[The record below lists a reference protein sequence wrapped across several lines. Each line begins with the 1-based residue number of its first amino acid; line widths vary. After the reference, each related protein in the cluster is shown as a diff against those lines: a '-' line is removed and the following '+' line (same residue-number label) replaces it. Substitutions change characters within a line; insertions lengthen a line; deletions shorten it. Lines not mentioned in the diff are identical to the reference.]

1 MSSEP
6 DAVTASGRRWRRL
19 VVDTAPLRHKHFR
32 RLWLSTVVTTVGS
45 QLTAVAVPKQIFD
58 DTGSS
63 SYVGLSGAVALVPL
77 AFFALWGGSIADA
90 VDRRRMLLLTNSGIA
105 LTSLALFA
113 QAALGN
119 GQVWL
124 VLVLL
129 AVQQAFFGLNSPA
142 RGATVPRL
150 VPAEELPAANALSST
165 VFGLG
170 AVMGPLLAGALI
182 PVIGLPRLY
191 LIDSAL
197 LLAALYAV
205 FRLPALPASPDG
217 GTRRTTGLRSVTE
230 GLRYISLHQVLLVSF
245 LADIIA
251 MVLGMPRALFPEL
264 AQNAFPGDRPGLAL
278 GVLFAAIPAGSFAAG
293 LLSGTFTRLRRQG
306 AAVTV
311 AVGAWGLAMV
321 GFGLSR
327 SLWLAALMLAVGG
340 AADLVSMVFRSA
352 MLQTVATDEMR
363 GRMQGVYFIV
373 VAGGPRLA
381 DLLHG
386 TMGDVLGAR
395 AAVVWGGALV
405 VAAIVVVAV
414 VFRDFWRYRL
424 EY

>member
-1 MSSEP
+1 MSDGP
-6 DAVTASGRRWRRL
+6 TTRWRRL
-19 VVDTAPLRHKHFR
+19 VVDTAPLRHRDYR

-45 QLTAVAVPKQIFD
+45 QLTAVAVPKQLFD

-63 SYVGLSGAVALVPL
+63 AYVGLSGAVALGPL
-77 AFFALWGGSIADA
+77 AVFALWGGSIADA
-90 VDRRRMLLLTNSGIA
+90 VDRRKMLLATNAGIA

-113 QAALGN
+113 QAAAGSR
-119 GQVWL
+119 QVWL

-150 VPAEELPAANALSST
+150 VPPEELPAANALSST

-182 PVIGLPRLY
+182 PLVGLPTLY
-191 LIDSAL
+191 LLDSVF

-205 FRLPALPASPDG
+205 FRLPPLPTSQRDD
-217 GTRRTTGLRSVTE
+217 GTRRPTGVRSVLD
-230 GLRYISLHQVLLVSF
+230 GLRYISLHQVLMVSF
-245 LADIIA
+245 LADVIA

-264 AQNAFPGDRPGLAL
+264 SQTTFAGDGGPGLAL

-293 LLSGTFTRLRRQG
+293 LFSGTFTRVRRQG

-311 AVGAWGLAMV
+311 AVAVWGLAIV
-321 GFGLSR
+321 GVGQSR
-327 SLWLAALMLAVGG
+327 SLRVAAAFLAVGG

-386 TMGDVLGAR
+386 TAGDLVGAR
-395 AAVVWGGALV
+395 VAVTAGGALV
-405 VAAIVVVAV
+405 VVGIAV
-414 VFRDFWRYRL
+414 MALRFRDFWRYRL
-424 EY
+424 HYSS

>member
-1 MSSEP
+1 MTDPP
-6 DAVTASGRRWRRL
+6 DVDPTAGRRWRRL
-19 VVDTAPLRHKHFR
+19 VVDTAPLRHKGFR

-45 QLTAVAVPKQIFD
+45 QLTAVAVPKQLFD

-105 LTSLALFA
+105 LTSLALFV
-113 QAALGN
+113 QAAVGN
-119 GQVWL
+119 RQVWV

-150 VPAEELPAANALSST
+150 VPASELPAANALSST

-170 AVMGPLLAGALI
+170 AVLGPLLAGALI
-182 PVIGLPRLY
+182 PLVGLPRLY
-191 LIDSAL
+191 LIDSVL
-197 LLAALYAV
+197 LVAALYAV
-205 FRLPALPASPDG
+205 FRLPPLPASSEDG
-217 GTRRTTGLRSVTE
+217 ARRATGLRSVVE

-245 LADIIA
+245 LADVIA

-264 AQNAFPGDRPGLAL
+264 AQTAFPGDRPGLAL

-327 SLWLAALMLAVGG
+327 SLWLAALLLAIGG

-381 DLLHG
+381 DLVHG
-386 TMGDVLGAR
+386 TVGDVVGAR

-405 VAAIVVVAV
+405 VVAIALVAV

>member
-1 MSSEP
+1 
-6 DAVTASGRRWRRL
+6 VTDGTQARWRRL

-32 RLWLSTVVTTVGS
+32 RLWLSTTVTTVGS
-45 QLTAVAVPKQIFD
+45 QLTAVAVPKQLYD

-63 SYVGLSGAVALVPL
+63 AYVGLSGAVALVPL
-77 AFFALWGGSIADA
+77 ALFALWGGSIADA
-90 VDRRRMLLLTNSGIA
+90 VDRRKMLLITNTGIA
-105 LTSLALFA
+105 LTSLGLFA
-113 QAALGN
+113 QAAAHS
-119 GQVWL
+119 QRVWL

-150 VPAEELPAANALSST
+150 VPAAELPAANALSST

-182 PVIGLPRLY
+182 PLVGLPTLY
-191 LIDSAL
+191 LLDSVM

-205 FRLPALPASPDG
+205 YRLPALPASPRDDG
-217 GTRRTTGLRSVTE
+217 VRVTTGLRSVVD
-230 GLRYISLHQVLLVSF
+230 GLRYISLHQVLMVSF
-245 LADIIA
+245 LADVIA

-264 AQNAFPGDRPGLAL
+264 AQRSFAGDGGPGLAL
-278 GVLFAAIPAGSFAAG
+278 GVLYAAMPAGSFVAG
-293 LLSGTFTRLRRQG
+293 LVSGTFTRIGRQG

-311 AVGAWGLAMV
+311 AVASWGLAVV

-327 SLWLAALMLAVGG
+327 SLWVAAAMLALGG

-386 TMGDVLGAR
+386 VAGDALGPR
-395 AAVVWGGALV
+395 TAVVCGGALV
-405 VAAIVVVAV
+405 VVAICVVALR
-414 VFRDFWRYRL
+414 FNGFWRYRL
-424 EY
+424 PHQVEQ

>member
-1 MSSEP
+1 M
-6 DAVTASGRRWRRL
+6 
-19 VVDTAPLRHKHFR
+19 VDTAPLRHKNFR
-32 RLWLSTVVTTVGS
+32 RLWLSTVVTTVGA
-45 QLTAVAVPKQIFD
+45 QLTAVAVPKQLYD

-63 SYVGLSGAVALVPL
+63 AYVGLSGAVALVPL

-90 VDRRRMLLLTNSGIA
+90 VDRRRMLLVTNSGIA

-113 QAALGN
+113 QAASHN
-119 GQVWL
+119 RRVWV

-142 RGATVPRL
+142 RGATIPRL
-150 VPAEELPAANALSST
+150 VPREELPAANALSST

-170 AVMGPLLAGALI
+170 AVTGPLLAGALI
-182 PVIGLPRLY
+182 PVLGLPALY
-191 LIDSAL
+191 LLDSVL

-205 FRLPALPASPDG
+205 HRLPSLPATAREDG
-217 GTRRTTGLRSVTE
+217 ARAATGVRSVVE

-245 LADIIA
+245 LADVVA

-264 AQNAFPGDRPGLAL
+264 AQRTFGGPGGSGLAL
-278 GVLFAAIPAGSFAAG
+278 GVLYASIPAGSFAAG

-311 AVGAWGLAMV
+311 AVAVWGLAMV
-321 GFGLSR
+321 GFGLTR
-327 SLWLAALMLAVGG
+327 TLWVAAALLALGG

-352 MLQTVATDEMR
+352 ILQTVATDEMR

-386 TMGDVLGAR
+386 TAGDVLGASP
-395 AAVVWGGALV
+395 AIAWGGALV
-405 VAAIVVVAV
+405 VVAIVVVAL

-424 EY
+424 RY

>member
-1 MSSEP
+1 MSNGQG
-6 DAVTASGRRWRRL
+6 TRWRRL
-19 VVDTAPLRHKHFR
+19 VVDTAPLRHSHFR
-32 RLWLSTVVTTVGS
+32 RLWSSTVVTTVGA
-45 QLTAVAVPKQIFD
+45 QLTAVAVPKQLFD

-63 SYVGLSGAVALVPL
+63 AYVGLSGAVALVPL
-77 AFFALWGGSIADA
+77 AVFALWGGSIADA
-90 VDRRRMLLLTNSGIA
+90 VDRRKMLLVTNSGIA

-113 QAALGN
+113 QAAAGSR
-119 GQVWL
+119 QVWL

-150 VPAEELPAANALSST
+150 VPAAELPAANALTST

-182 PVIGLPRLY
+182 PVVGLATLY
-191 LIDSAL
+191 LVDSVL

-205 FRLPALPASPDG
+205 FRLPPLPAAQRED
-217 GTRRTTGLRSVTE
+217 GTRPPTGIRSVVD

-264 AQNAFPGDRPGLAL
+264 AQTTYASDGGPGLAL

-293 LLSGTFTRLRRQG
+293 LFSGSFTRIRRQG

-311 AVGAWGLAMV
+311 AVAVWGLAMV

-327 SLWLAALMLAVGG
+327 SLWMAAALLALGG

-386 TMGDVLGAR
+386 TAGDLVGAR
-395 AAVVWGGALV
+395 TAVAVGGALV
-405 VAAIVVVAV
+405 VVGIAAVALR
-414 VFRDFWRYRL
+414 FRGFWRYHL
-424 EY
+424 HY